1 MRRSRNPR
9 SCVACKRERPPR
21 EMLRVVRTPEGEAL
35 LDEAGRQSGRG
46 AYVCP
51 EPQCVTLCLKKHLL
65 EKSLKCEIPEQVKD
79 RLKELAHVSESDLAA
94 ADGALMDDVKSTLS
108 LARRA
113 GELVIGQDRVLDALS
128 AGQLLLVLLTHDH
141 LETLARSLAS
151 READTRVLT
160 EVSRLELGHL
170 LGLRQ
175 AQIVALPAKSGF
187 AKKLMELLPEEG
199 GNAVE

>member
-35 LDEAGRQSGRG
+35 LDEAGRQSGSG

-51 EPQCVTLCLKKHLL
+51 EPQCVTLCLKKRLL

-94 ADGALMDDVKSTLS
+94 ADGALIDDVKSTLS

-128 AGQLLLVLLTHDH
+128 AGQALLVLLTYDYS
-141 LETLARSLAS
+141 ETLARSLAS

>member
-1 MRRSRNPR
+1 M
-9 SCVACKRERPPR
+9 
-21 EMLRVVRTPEGEAL
+21 
-35 LDEAGRQSGRG
+35 
-46 AYVCP
+46 
-51 EPQCVTLCLKKHLL
+51 
-65 EKSLKCEIPEQVKD
+65 
-79 RLKELAHVSESDLAA
+79 
-94 ADGALMDDVKSTLS
+94 
-108 LARRA
+108 
-113 GELVIGQDRVLDALS
+113 
-128 AGQLLLVLLTHDH
+128 LLTHDH
-141 LETLARSLAS
+141 SETLARSLAS

>member
-46 AYVCP
+46 AYV
-51 EPQCVTLCLKKHLL
+51 LCLKKRLL

-79 RLKELAHVSESDLAA
+79 RLKELAHVSESDLVA

-141 LETLARSLAS
+141 SETLARSLAS

>member
-1 MRRSRNPR
+1 MRRARNPR

-51 EPQCVTLCLKKHLL
+51 EPQCVLLCLKKRLL
-65 EKSLKCEIPEQVKD
+65 ERSLKCEIPEQVKE
-79 RLKELAHVSESDLAA
+79 RLKELAHVSKNDAVLAE
-94 ADGALMDDVKSTLS
+94 DALLDDVKSTLS

-113 GELVIGQDRVLDALS
+113 GELVIGQDRVLDSLS
-128 AGQLLLVLLTHDH
+128 AGQDLIVLLADDH
-141 LETLARSLAS
+141 SETLARSLAM
-151 READTRVLT
+151 RAADTRVLK

-175 AQIVALPAKSGF
+175 AQIAALPAKSGF

>member
-21 EMLRVVRTPEGEAL
+21 EMLRVVRTPEGEITI
-35 LDEAGRQSGRG
+35 DEAGRVSGRG

-51 EPQCVTLCLKKHLL
+51 EPQCVALCLKKRLL
-65 EKSLKCEIPEQVKD
+65 ERSLKCEIPETVKT
-79 RLKELAHVSESDLAA
+79 RLKELAHVDESSAALVENALA
-94 ADGALMDDVKSTLS
+94 DEIKSTLS

-128 AGQLLLVLLTHDH
+128 DGQALFVVLSCDH
-141 LETLARSLAS
+141 SETLMRSLVRKGS
-151 READTRVLT
+151 TPRVMT
-160 EVSRLELGHL
+160 EVSRLELGRL

-175 AQIVALPAKSGF
+175 AQIAALPAQSGF
-187 AKKLMELLPEEG
+187 AKKLEGLLLEEG